1 MILEAIRTVEERCHS
16 KESCTVEASPES
28 LARGLRDPCP
38 TVRKYVEVLYKCK
51 PASFRSRVVCGDEL
65 VSLSCQDHNA
75 RLAIFSS
82 VFSSGVGSHVFCP
95 APPSPPS
102 TSSTSSQACSDS
114 VREGVSRLCH
124 GYKACSFR
132 AQPAS
137 LAQPGSACSARGQRR
152 SLTLKL
158 TFACVDKSVFHAEFV
173 DRKTTPTTTTIS
185 TTTFSTTISR
195 TTKTTTL
202 LSPKPKLVPSTLTVK
217 PVISSNV
224 KSDDILNSQESK
236 KLVVN
241 LLDSKSSSDTE
252 NVPSILETNSNF
264 EQVEPSHLLSRSSLI
279 MFTFLLSISDLNNS
293 SESYNCSQELILILV
308 TRLKVFHL
316 FQEHKYKL
324 LMFSALVASICLVSS
339 LIFISTKIYQSYWSS
354 ARRRSSRVSLDL
366 DTVSSS
372 NESLTTDFRLREA
385 ETATSSCQTLASAK
399 TEFKPKGILKNSRT
413 SENFRF
419 AHILILN

>member
-16 KESCTVEASPES
+16 KESCSVTASPET

-82 VFSSGVGSHVFCP
+82 VFSTGGGSHVFCP
-95 APPSPPS
+95 G
-102 TSSTSSQACSDS
+102 SSTRAASRPVCSDQS
-114 VREGVSRLCH
+114 VTDRVSSLCH
-124 GYKACSFR
+124 GYSACRFR
-132 AQPAS
+132 AEPGS
-137 LAQPGSACSARGQRR
+137 LGQAGSACSGANKHH
-152 SLTLKL
+152 LTLKL
-158 TFACVDKSVFHAEFV
+158 TFACVDKSVFHSEYV
-173 DRKTTPTTTTIS
+173 DRKTTPTTTTTI
-185 TTTFSTTISR
+185 TTT
-195 TTKTTTL
+195 TTTTTARITTTDL
-202 LSPKPKLVPSTLTVK
+202 PSPQPKLVPSTLTVK

-224 KSDDILNSQESK
+224 KSNDILNTQESK

-241 LLDSKSSSDTE
+241 LLDRKSSSETE

-264 EQVEPSHLLSRSSLI
+264 EQVELNSRLLSRSNLT
-279 MFTFLLSISDLNNS
+279 MFTFHLSISDLNNS
-293 SESYNCSQELILILV
+293 IESYKLFSGINSDFSHKTGSFL
-308 TRLKVFHL
+308 L

-339 LIFISTKIYQSYWSS
+339 LIFISIKIYQSYWSTT
-354 ARRRSSRVSLDL
+354 RRRSSRVSLDL
-366 DTVSSS
+366 DTVSSD
-372 NESLTTDFRLREA
+372 SLSGDVMLQEM

-419 AHILILN
+419 VHIFT